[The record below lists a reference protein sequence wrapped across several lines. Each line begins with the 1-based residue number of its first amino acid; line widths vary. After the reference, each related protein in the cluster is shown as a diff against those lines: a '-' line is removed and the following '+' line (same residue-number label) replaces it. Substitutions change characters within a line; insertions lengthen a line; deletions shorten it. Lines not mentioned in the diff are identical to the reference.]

1 MAEEKKTLYTEE
13 GFKVLSDELDYL
25 KNTKI
30 QEVKEALKEARAFGD
45 LSENSE
51 YDEAKNE
58 QAKVVSRIAELEE
71 LISNAQIISETE
83 IQEDVINLG
92 SVVQVHDFA
101 FDEDIEYYIVG
112 SNEGRIRCS
121 AEYPTCGPI
130 GSAMLGHRAGDEVL
144 FEAPNGERRRSR
156 FCPSTERTRPDR
168 GRGYR
173 AAAF

>member
-58 QAKVVSRIAELEE
+58 QAKVVTRIAELES
-71 LISNAQIISETE
+71 LIEHAVVVDESEMKAD
-83 IQEDVINLG
+83 IVNLG
-92 SVVQVHDFA
+92 STVKVLDLEF
-101 FDEDIEYYIVG
+101 EEEIEYSLVG
-112 SNEGRIRCS
+112 TNEANPMLGKISDRS
-121 AEYPTCGPI
+121 PI
-130 GSAMLGHRAGDEVL
+130 GSAMIGAKEGDLITVNTPDGELKFKILSVSRTKN
-144 FEAPNGERRRSR
+144 NG
-156 FCPSTERTRPDR
+156 
-168 GRGYR
+168 
-173 AAAF
+173 

>member
-92 SVVQVHDFA
+92 SVVQVH
-101 FDEDIEYYIVG
+101 YIVG
-112 SNEGRIRCS
+112 SNEANPLLGRIS
-121 AEYPTCGPI
+121 DLSPI
-130 GSAMLGHRAGDEVL
+130 GSAMLGHRAGDEVI
-144 FEAPNGERRRSR
+144 FEAPNGEAKIKILSVH
-156 FCPSTERTRPDR
+156 
-168 GRGYR
+168 R
-173 AAAF
+173 ANKV